1 MNKLLTLVLSL
12 CWIQHAAAQ
21 LAKIQ
26 VTLDSS
32 VTQALKG
39 RLYIFST
46 TDTAKTV
53 QDPDP
58 FNPSPLFYIDVDNWL
73 GGQVRVL
80 DPSAPAYPVNMLEL
94 KPGHYKFAAVF
105 DIDTIERNNT
115 ATAGNWYSRDVKVEI
130 RQGSPAEIQIKLNRR
145 IPSRAFRESETIKQV
160 NLRSELV
167 SAFHK
172 RDAFIKAGI
181 VLPKNYWQD
190 SLKTYPVVFII
201 PGWGGTHYD
210 AANPNTA
217 KRYGFEW
224 GKEKIYVYL
233 NPETQTRFGL
243 HAFIDSRVN
252 GPWGKALVHELIP
265 YIEKTYRV
273 KRDPNYRFLVG
284 QSSGGYGVLWLQM
297 NYPAQF
303 GGCWAVSPDPVDFS
317 DFTSVDLYRK
327 DVNIYYDQEGK
338 ERPFFSMNGTY
349 LSTIKKFAQLED
361 FLGDGGQMQSFEAA
375 FGLPDKKGRPRQL
388 FDRQS
393 GKISKEV
400 VKSWEAYDL
409 GKVLVKK
416 FSKSKSL
423 IEGKIHLYAG
433 ADDNFFL
440 NRPVEIFIKKAAT
453 QQIKIS
459 GELIKGANHWSIW
472 NEGFTKR
479 VQQEID
485 DCIR

>member
-1 MNKLLTLVLSL
+1 MNRIFALLASIIFFVPA
-12 CWIQHAAAQ
+12 QAQ
-21 LAKIQ
+21 LKKITVSLDTSAKQ
-26 VTLDSS
+26 P
-32 VTQALKG
+32 LKG
-39 RLYIFST
+39 RLYIFSS
-46 TDTAKTV
+46 TDTSKTV

-58 FNPSPLFYIDVDNWL
+58 FNPAPAFYIDVENWL
-73 GGQVRVL
+73 GGQARVL
-80 DPSAPAYPVNMLEL
+80 DASSPAYPVNMQNL
-94 KPGHYKFAAVF
+94 KPGFYKFAAVF

-130 RQGSPAEIQIKLNRR
+130 REGSAAEIQLYLNRR
-145 IPSRAFRESETIKQV
+145 IPSRPFRESETIKQL

-167 SAFHK
+167 SAFHQ

-210 AANPNTA
+210 AANPNMA
-217 KRYGFEW
+217 KRYGFEL

-252 GPWGKALVHELIP
+252 GPWGKALVDELIP

-273 KRDPNYRFLVG
+273 KKDPKYRFLVG

-297 NYPAQF
+297 NYPKQF

-317 DFTSVDLYRK
+317 DFTSVDLYKK
-327 DVNIYYDQEGK
+327 DVNIYYDEEGK

-349 LSTIKKFAQLED
+349 LSTIKKFAQLEH

-375 FGLPDKKGRPRQL
+375 FGLPDKNGRPRQL
-388 FDRQS
+388 FNRQS
-393 GKISKEV
+393 GQVNKDV
-400 VKSWEAYDL
+400 VKSWEVYDL
-409 GKVLVKK
+409 GRVLVKK
-416 FSKSKSL
+416 FSKNKSL

-440 NRPVEIFIKKAAT
+440 DRPVEIFIKKAAA

-459 GELIKGANHWSIW
+459 GELIKGANHWTVW
-472 NEGFTKR
+472 NEEFTKR